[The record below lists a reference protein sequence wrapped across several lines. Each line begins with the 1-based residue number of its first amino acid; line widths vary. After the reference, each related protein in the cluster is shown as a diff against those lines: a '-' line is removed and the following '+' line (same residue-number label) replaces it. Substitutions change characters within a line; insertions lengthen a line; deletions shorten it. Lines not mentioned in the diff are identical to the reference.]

1 MNHQQICFIGSGNMA
16 TSLIGGILA
25 NGYSASNITACDIVE
40 EKLTGLSARFGINT
54 TAESLEAVES
64 ADIVILAVKPQV
76 MQMACEHLANADIKA
91 DCLFISIAAGIRES
105 AIDRWLGNDRAIV
118 RCMPNT
124 PALVQLGATGL
135 HANSS
140 VSTEQKGAAQAIL
153 DAVGITVWLEQE
165 SELDA
170 VTAISGSGPAY
181 FFYFIELL
189 QQSGENLGLTR
200 ETALLL
206 AKQTAL
212 GAASMAQNGDVV
224 QLRTQVTSKGG
235 TTEKAI
241 LSLQQNGF
249 ASILDIATRAARDRS
264 IEMAHQTDSSGP
276 VNKS

>member
-1 MNHQQICFIGSGNMA
+1 MA
-16 TSLIGGILA
+16 SSLIGGLLA
-25 NGYSASNITACDIVE
+25 NGYLASSITSCDIST
-40 EKLTGLSARFGINT
+40 EKLVDLSARFGVNT
-54 TAESLEAVES
+54 TVDSLKAVET

-76 MQMACEHLANADIKA
+76 MQEACQHLATAGIKA

-105 AIDRWLGNDRAIV
+105 AINRWLGNERAIV

-135 HANSS
+135 YANSS
-140 VSTEQKGAAQAIL
+140 VSAEQKSAAEAIL

-212 GAASMAQNGDVV
+212 GAASMAQSGDVV
-224 QLRTQVTSKGG
+224 QLRAQVTSKGG
-235 TTEKAI
+235 TTEQAI
-241 LSLQQNGF
+241 LSLQQNDF
-249 ASILDIATRAARDRS
+249 ASILDLATQAARDRS
-264 IEMAHQTDSSGP
+264 VEMAHQTESSEP

>member
-1 MNHQQICFIGSGNMA
+1 MA
-16 TSLIGGILA
+16 TSLIGGMLA
-25 NGYSASNITACDIVE
+25 NGYTASNITACDISE
-40 EKLTGLSARFGINT
+40 EKLTGLSTTFGINT
-54 TAESLEAVES
+54 TVESLEAVES
-64 ADIVILAVKPQV
+64 TDIVILAVKPQV
-76 MQMACEHLANADIKA
+76 MQVACEQLAPADIKT

-105 AIDRWLGNDRAIV
+105 AINRWLGNERSVV

-124 PALVQLGATGL
+124 PALVQLGATAL
-135 HANSS
+135 FANPR
-140 VSTEQKGAAQAIL
+140 VSAEQKSAAQAIL
-153 DAVGITVWLEQE
+153 DAVGITVWVEQE
-165 SELDA
+165 SALDA

-189 QQSGENLGLTR
+189 QQSGEKLGLSK

-224 QLRTQVTSKGG
+224 QLRAQVTSKGG
-235 TTEKAI
+235 TTEQAI
-241 LSLQQNGF
+241 LSLQQSGF

-264 IEMAHQTDSSGP
+264 VEMARQTESSES